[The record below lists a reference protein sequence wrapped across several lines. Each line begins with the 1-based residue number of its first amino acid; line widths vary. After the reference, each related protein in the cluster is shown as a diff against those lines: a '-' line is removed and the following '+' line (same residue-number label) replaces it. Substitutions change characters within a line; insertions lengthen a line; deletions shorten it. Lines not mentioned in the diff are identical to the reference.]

1 MGWGGGGQRLS
12 GENRV
17 GGGIEWRTSRRI
29 IPSIVKEGKKET
41 IGKDSISRLIRW
53 LNYAEDLAKIGSV
66 FEKSRLN
73 SKANLYI
80 TRVCIRMNLES
91 FEDSKIHLSLRKK
104 KAGRTGEDIEREA
117 DNGGDV

>member
-1 MGWGGGGQRLS
+1 MENVSSDYSLHCKGG
-12 GENRV
+12 
-17 GGGIEWRTSRRI
+17 
-29 IPSIVKEGKKET
+29 KERNYRERFDLAF
-41 IGKDSISRLIRW
+41 DS

-66 FEKSRLN
+66 FEKPTSRLN